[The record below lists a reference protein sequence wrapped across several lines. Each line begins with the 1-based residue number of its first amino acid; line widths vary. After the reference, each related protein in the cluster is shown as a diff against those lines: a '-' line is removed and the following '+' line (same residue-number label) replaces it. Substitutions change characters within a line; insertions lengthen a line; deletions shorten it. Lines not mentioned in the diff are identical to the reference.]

1 MVTLVPAHAS
11 RVIVSL
17 SQFFAILGHSEKTRV
32 PGADRLVR
40 AAEAGGHMHMKRQLV
55 QWARLFD
62 IAVTSSSDGAPA
74 VAPTRSPGAGAGA
87 HFKLPK

>member
-1 MVTLVPAHAS
+1 M
-11 RVIVSL
+11 IVSL
-17 SQFFAILGHSEKTRV
+17 SQFFAILGHSEKTKV

-40 AAEAGGHMHMKRQLV
+40 AAEEGGHMHMKRQLV

-62 IAVTSSSDGAPA
+62 IAVTSSTSDGKPA

-87 HFKLPK
+87 HFKLSK